1 MPGDRGAGT
10 RTGSGMIH
18 YQLRCEDGHEFD
30 GWFKD
35 SAAFDKLS
43 AAGMVH
49 CPTCGGD
56 SLYASDNPHRPFC
69 SARCRNID
77 LGAWASE
84 SYRVA
89 SPPSGE
95 DIDPDDPP
103 HQ

>member
-1 MPGDRGAGT
+1 MS
-10 RTGSGMIH
+10 TGQDPKPRARIV
-18 YQLRCEDGHEFD
+18 R
-30 GWFKD
+30 
-35 SAAFDKLS
+35 
-43 AAGMVH
+43 

-56 SLYASDNPHRPFC
+56 SLYASENPHRPFC